1 MGLLDGHRGIV
12 TGGGSGMGAAT
23 CRRIVEEGGRVAVV
37 DLDGDRAE
45 KVARE
50 VDGLAYQADVRDY
63 AALQAAVDDA
73 AAKLGGLSLA
83 YNNAGIGNMMPMHDW
98 PLDEWH
104 RIVDVN
110 LTGVFHGF
118 KATVPHLLANGDGRV
133 VSTASIS
140 GNRPAAGEAPYSAA
154 KAAVMAI
161 TQNAALEY
169 APTIRC
175 NSVSPGMIRTAM
187 TNTLLDDFPGMQDFM
202 LAKTPAARI
211 GTPEDIADVVVFLM
225 SDMSRFVN
233 GQNIVV
239 DGGMIL
245 HGSGIDGVMERL
257 HTRVPPAG

>member
-1 MGLLDGHRGIV
+1 
-12 TGGGSGMGAAT
+12 MGAAT
-23 CRRIVEEGGRVAVV
+23 SRRIVEEGGRVAVV

-50 VDGLAYQADVRDY
+50 VDGLPYQADVRDFDALR
-63 AALQAAVDDA
+63 AAADDA
-73 AAKLGGLSLA
+73 AAKLGGLSLVF
-83 YNNAGIGNMMPMHDW
+83 NNAGVGNMMLIHEW
-98 PLDEWH
+98 PLEEWH

-154 KAAVMAI
+154 KAAVMAL
-161 TQNAALEY
+161 TQNAAMEY
-169 APTIRC
+169 APTVRC

-187 TNTLLDDFPGMQDFM
+187 TNTLLDDFPGMQQHMVD
-202 LAKTPAARI
+202 KTPAARI
-211 GTPEDIADVVVFLM
+211 GAPEDVADVVVFLM
-225 SDMSRFVN
+225 SDLSRFVN

-239 DGGMIL
+239 DGGMTL
-245 HGSGIDGVMERL
+245 HGSGVDGVYGRLLAKRAATTER
-257 HTRVPPAG
+257 AE